1 MFSWWKR
8 RKRARCLALPLGAA
22 RLAAL
27 EAHVPYY
34 HKLPPE
40 DQARM
45 RQYIQVLLA
54 EKNFEGC
61 GGLVLTDR
69 ERVVIAAYAS
79 LLILHRENDFFP
91 GLYSILVYPAAFVP
105 KRYDP
110 DTMEME
116 VQDSDD
122 LHEGESWGTGTV
134 ILSWDDVQFDAAH
147 FDGRNVV
154 LHEFAHQLYDNDETI
169 LPDAAASVE
178 WMQVFEKHFE
188 GHVSRVERGVR
199 TFLDDY
205 GAQDDAEFFS
215 VSTEAFFERPIKFRA
230 RHPELYARFCLY
242 YGQDPA
248 TYFATIPATEALP
261 FSGEIG

>member
-8 RKRARCLALPLGAA
+8 RRRARLRA
-22 RLAAL
+22 RLLDPALRAVL

-34 HKLPPE
+34 HKLPPA
-40 DQARM
+40 DQARL
-45 RQYIQVLLA
+45 REYVQVFLA

-61 GGLVLTDR
+61 GGLTLTDR
-69 ERVVIAAYAS
+69 ERIVIAAYAC
-79 LLILHRENDFFP
+79 LLILHRDNDFFP

-110 DTMEME
+110 ETMELE
-116 VQDSDD
+116 HHDSDD

-154 LHEFAHQLYDNDETI
+154 LHEFAHQLYDNEECI
-169 LPDAAASVE
+169 LPDAAESQE

-188 GHVSRVERGVR
+188 AHVSRVERGVR

-215 VSTEAFFERPIKFRA
+215 VSTEAFFERPLKFRA
-230 RHPELYARFCLY
+230 RHPELYACFCRY
-242 YGQDPA
+242 FGQDPA
-248 TYFATIPATEALP
+248 TYFATPPGEPLP
-261 FSGEIG
+261 FSEEMG